1 MQSGKIKIS
10 SGNVQDSAFVT
21 GGYFNWKDTTRNFKS
36 HEGTSIHKKAVSVV
50 ITEPKTI
57 GDVGEMLSSTLSA
70 EKQTNRQ
77 HLLKVAESVKFLAR
91 QAIPYCGNGDEGNFL
106 QLMKLRAIDVP
117 SITTYL
123 QCKTDKY
130 VSPQVQNELTM
141 IMANH
146 ILRDILSISINK
158 AKYFALMADE
168 VTDISNKE
176 QVVICLRYVDDKF
189 EPQEDFIGL
198 CSVNSITADALVSVF
213 KDAMLRMN
221 LSIQNCRGQCF
232 DGAANMCGFK
242 KGAATQI
249 TSVESR
255 AVFIHCYGHALN
267 LAIGD
272 TIKSNKILRDT
283 LHTTYEISKLLK
295 YSPKEKIKAEIN
307 PGTPGFRTLCP
318 TQWTVRGSSL
328 ESVRINYKVFH
339 ELWEEAKDIVKDSKT
354 RARIVGVQFY
364 MKSFD
369 YLFGMV
375 LGERLLK
382 HTDNLSKT
390 FYRVLV

>member
-21 GGYFNWKDTTRNFKS
+21 GGYFNWKDATRNLS

-77 HLLKVAESVKFLAR
+77 YLLKVAESVKFLAR

-106 QLMKLRAIDVP
+106 QSMKLCAIDVP

-189 EPQEDFIGL
+189 EPQEDFIGF
-198 CSVNSITADALVSVF
+198 CSVN
-213 KDAMLRMN
+213 
-221 LSIQNCRGQCF
+221 Q
-232 DGAANMCGFK
+232 
-242 KGAATQI
+242 
-249 TSVESR
+249 
-255 AVFIHCYGHALN
+255 
-267 LAIGD
+267 
-272 TIKSNKILRDT
+272 
-283 LHTTYEISKLLK
+283 
-295 YSPKEKIKAEIN
+295 
-307 PGTPGFRTLCP
+307 
-318 TQWTVRGSSL
+318 
-328 ESVRINYKVFH
+328 
-339 ELWEEAKDIVKDSKT
+339 
-354 RARIVGVQFY
+354 
-364 MKSFD
+364 
-369 YLFGMV
+369 
-375 LGERLLK
+375 
-382 HTDNLSKT
+382 
-390 FYRVLV
+390 

>member
-21 GGYFNWKDTTRNFKS
+21 GGYFNWKDATRNLS

-77 HLLKVAESVKFLAR
+77 YLLKVAESVKFLAR

-106 QLMKLRAIDVP
+106 QSMKLCAIDVP

-189 EPQEDFIGL
+189 EPQEDFIGF
-198 CSVNSITADALVSVF
+198 CSVNSITADVLVSVF
-213 KDAMLRMN
+213 IDAMLRMN

-232 DGAANMCGFK
+232 DGAANMCGSK

-272 TIKSNKILRDT
+272 TIKNNKILRRAPVRFEEGPSLGYQPITPKDFYRQQYFEC
-283 LHTTYEISKLLK
+283 LDMCISCIKDRFNQPGYAALKNLEDLL
-295 YSPKEKIKAEIN
+295 IKAANNE
-307 PGTPGFRTLCP
+307 
-318 TQWTVRGSSL
+318 
-328 ESVRINYKVFH
+328 NYNSD
-339 ELWEEAKDIVKDSKT
+339 L
-354 RARIVGVQFY
+354 
-364 MKSFD
+364 
-369 YLFGMV
+369 
-375 LGERLLK
+375 
-382 HTDNLSKT
+382 NLSWASIIMILSILPLKFNWNYLDHHLIQMT
-390 FYRVLV
+390 RSLWQQ